1 MKEIKFVL
9 ESFEEFLGMNSKPS
23 ALNEAKEFELT
34 KDQVK
39 EFVKSVLAKQKEL
52 GKKSDVFGKY
62 AKMEDGYNKWVEAWK
77 AKGNHKGTDFPAAGD
92 TNPGTKFAAAFAA
105 PYLWDKM
112 KDAEK
117 DFIYTSVFNSA
128 KKNGYKNIEELNE
141 TLGDKETQM
150 MPPTIYVFPKTVKLE
165 PEVIKGKEEPFSY
178 DFLTDDEEK
187 TVFKDNRWEN
197 AEDAY
202 FSPEMKAKMDKAVDQ
217 FVSDFASGLIKE
229 VKYINIE
236 SSASR
241 YRNTEGAEKISWGEL
256 SYNRANSIVQLFRA
270 AADKYGLSEEKRTTL
285 QNIIKLNT
293 KGSNGDGTS
302 GPNPVDPIPFGYY
315 DQKGTFVP
323 NNGTFDKNRSTVV
336 MAELGPGGKPTGK
349 YTTKV
354 QEPDKSKDMYD
365 EYKYVNVAVGGTAL
379 ITDETPITTLVPK
392 TETTYSAAFKLPSK
406 GLGWWESFKSKF
418 RPRKKPRSK
427 SRSIGFPG
435 GGGNPYKCG
444 EF

>member
-1 MKEIKFVL
+1 MKEIRFVL
-9 ESFEEFLGMNSKPS
+9 ERFEEFLAMNNKPA

-39 EFVKSVLAKQKEL
+39 EFTKSVLAKQKEL
-52 GKKSDVFGKY
+52 GKTAEVFGKY
-62 AKMEDGYNKWVEAWK
+62 AKMEDGYNKWLESWK
-77 AKGNHKGTDFPAAGD
+77 AKDKNKGKDFPAAGE
-92 TNPGTKFAAAFAA
+92 TYPSTKFAASFAA
-105 PYLWDKM
+105 PYLWDKLT
-112 KDAEK
+112 DVEK
-117 DFIYTSVFNSA
+117 DFIYTSIFNSA
-128 KKNGYKNIEELNE
+128 RKNGYKNIQELNE
-141 TLGDKETQM
+141 TLDEKKTQM
-150 MPPTIYVFPKTVKLE
+150 APPVIYVYPKTVELPTE
-165 PEVIKGKEEPFSY
+165 IIKGKEEQFSY
-178 DFLTDDEEK
+178 DFLTDEEEK
-187 TVFKDNRWEN
+187 SVFKDNRWEN

-202 FSPEMKAKMDKAVDQ
+202 FSPEMKAKMDKVVDQ
-217 FVSDFASGLIKE
+217 FVSDFASGLIKDI
-229 VKYINIE
+229 KYINIE

-256 SYNRANSIVQLFRA
+256 SYNRANSIVQLFRE
-270 AADKYGLSEEKRTTL
+270 AADKYSLSEEKRSIL

-336 MAELGPGGKPTGK
+336 MAELGLGGKPTGK

-354 QEPDKSKDMYD
+354 QEPDASKDMYD
-365 EYKYVNVAVGGTAL
+365 EYKYVNVAVGGTAVVSNDNP
-379 ITDETPITTLVPK
+379 TEKPVFK
-392 TETTYSAAFKLPSK
+392 SETTYSAAFKLPSK
-406 GLGWWESFKSKF
+406 GLSWWESLKNKF

-427 SRSIGFPG
+427 SRLIGFPG
-435 GGGNPYKCG
+435 GGGNPYNCG